1 MQPLVNAIGP
11 VQTGVLIVTVIVIVY
26 LLAKAVMRRIENKKD
41 KEEHGGRF

>member
-1 MQPLVNAIGP
+1 MQTVIASIGP
-11 VQTGVLIVTVIVIVY
+11 VQTGILIITVVVVIY